1 MLEKVMDYTPIG
13 YCLIPLNRKDW
24 LWRINVLLP
33 DIIDS
38 VYESRKPVFGEDTYY
53 GICMKSAD
61 ITHLPCT
68 HILLLQQYMYSPS
81 KNDVTYNFLPIKSLH
96 LFIPFYLWSV
106 PWFDKTITRYM
117 SGFFPPVIDSLARSQ
132 NATYL
137 FIF

>member
-53 GICMKSAD
+53 GTLYLHEICK
-61 ITHLPCT
+61 
-68 HILLLQQYMYSPS
+68 YNPS
-81 KNDVTYNFLPIKSLH
+81 TMHSH
-96 LFIPFYLWSV
+96 
-106 PWFDKTITRYM
+106 TT
-117 SGFFPPVIDSLARSQ
+117 
-132 NATYL
+132 ATAVHVL
-137 FIF
+137 SK

>member
-1 MLEKVMDYTPIG
+1 MDYTPIG

-53 GICMKSAD
+53 GICMKSAN

-81 KNDVTYNFLPIKSLH
+81 KNDVT
-96 LFIPFYLWSV
+96 
-106 PWFDKTITRYM
+106 
-117 SGFFPPVIDSLARSQ
+117 
-132 NATYL
+132 
-137 FIF
+137 